1 MINAIF
7 EDVMFDFNVAATY
20 AYLAN
25 FLIYNDEVP
34 RATFF
39 LQNAQKY
46 IDGVAQQFLKE
57 NQPIPSCMN
66 VKSQFLTHLIRLS
79 DLSALATWDITA
91 VSPLIHHLIL

>member
-1 MINAIF
+1 
-7 EDVMFDFNVAATY
+7 MFDFNVAATY
-20 AYLAN
+20 GYLAQ

-66 VKSQFLTHLIRLS
+66 VKSLFLTHLIRLS

-91 VSPLIHHLIL
+91 VCSFVSLLTI